1 MKTANYRFSLIIL
14 FAFCALSLFGQDG
27 EIETLKKE
35 KRSQQE
41 SDDIKTLSK
50 NNHNGGFFGITFKT
64 SRFNQEPMVSLG
76 FRSGWIIGRT
86 LGVGFEAHG
95 FVPTAKFDNI
105 YPTSEVIAIGGYGG
119 MFLEPIL
126 FSNQIVHVTFPV
138 AAGTGRFGYHEDSEV
153 NSEPAQ
159 LLDEDSYWYLEPGVS
174 VELNISKSF
183 RLAVG
188 ASERFTEELELPNT
202 PSSAFNGRNY
212 FFTLKFGKF

>member
-1 MKTANYRFSLIIL
+1 MKTVLYRFIFTIL
-14 FAFCALSLFGQDG
+14 VTFGVLVVFGQDE
-27 EIETLKKE
+27 EIETLKKD
-35 KRSQQE
+35 KGADKE
-41 SDDIKTLSK
+41 SDEIKTLSK

-76 FRSGWIIGRT
+76 FRTGWIIGRT

-105 YPTSEVIAIGGYGG
+105 YMGNEVIAIGGYGG

-126 FSNQIVHVTFPV
+126 FSNQIVHITFPV
-138 AAGTGRFGYHEDSEV
+138 AAGSGWFGYHEDWEG
-153 NSEPAQ
+153 NPEPAQ
-159 LLDEDSYWYLEPGVS
+159 LLDEDLYWYLEPGVS
-174 VELNISKSF
+174 VELNISKNF